1 MSEPLI
7 SRQPMAMERGHE
19 NSNVHRTAGVPMKD
33 IEMASMNPLA
43 CTLGMLVCPLTF
55 LGSFYTLAPREEAI
69 ITSFG
74 TLVGH
79 ETEPGCH
86 WHNCVGRDMRRIFT
100 TRISVDVPTTKITD
114 SHGNPLMVS
123 AVLNYRFTDARAA
136 LLNVQ
141 NPSNY
146 VNQQAQAVLKMVVSR
161 FSYDELKTEAEAVTR
176 DMVNAL
182 QPRVV
187 TAGATIESVSL
198 NELNYAPEIAAAML
212 KKQQARAL
220 IDARQLI
227 VKGAVDIASTAVAM
241 LEAKGLTMSPSDRVK
256 IVTNILTVTC
266 SETDATP
273 TLTL

>member
-1 MSEPLI
+1 
-7 SRQPMAMERGHE
+7 
-19 NSNVHRTAGVPMKD
+19 MKD
-33 IEMASMNPLA
+33 IEMAGPNMLA
-43 CTLGMLVCPLTF
+43 TGLGLLTCPITF
-55 LGSFYTLAPREEAI
+55 LCSFFTLNPREEAI

-74 TLVGH
+74 ELVAH

-86 WHNCVGRDMRRIFT
+86 WYNCVGREMKRIYT

-141 NPSNY
+141 NPTGY
-146 VNQQAQAVLKMVVSR
+146 VNQQAQAVLKMVVAR
-161 FSYDELKTEAEAVTR
+161 FSYDELKTEAESVTTE
-176 DMVNAL
+176 MVNAL
-182 QPRVV
+182 QPRVE

-227 VKGAVDIASTAVAM
+227 VKGAVDIAQTAVAM
-241 LEAKGLTMSPSDRVK
+241 LEAKGLEMNTDDRVK